1 MTAAIVPAILVTG
14 LAIILAGVIKVCL
27 RRLSIPA
34 VVGYIILGFCIRLID
49 GEFEFLTGKA
59 EQSLDFLAYVGV
71 TVLLFKVGLESKLHQ
86 LLKQLGNASIIGL
99 TCIVVSGIVAFACA
113 HWIIHL
119 DLLTSLVL
127 GTALTA
133 TSVGMVAAVW
143 EESAA
148 IETGEGQLL
157 LDVAE
162 LDDIIGVVLM
172 ALLFNIAPVIAAHNT
187 QGIGE
192 AVLKTSGAFAVKLA
206 LFGLLCVLFALY
218 AEKPLRSFFQQFE
231 KPPEMTLVIISIG
244 FVIAAVAGILGFS
257 LAIGAFF
264 AGLIFSRDP
273 ASIKSQTAFDI
284 IYDLFSPFFF
294 IGIGLG
300 VRLGSLTPAL
310 WPAAVLVAAAFAGKF
325 LGSAVPARICQG
337 LKPSVLLGLSMIP
350 RAEVAMIITQRSRN
364 LAGNVMPDRIF
375 TAMVITCLVSCIVP
389 PTVLKTVI
397 PRWLGIEQ

>member
-1 MTAAIVPAILVTG
+1 MTTELVPAILIVG
-14 LAIILAGVIKVCL
+14 LSIIIVGVIKVCL
-27 RRLSIPA
+27 GRLSMPA

-49 GEFEFLTGKA
+49 AEFEILTERS
-59 EQSLDFLAYVGV
+59 EQSIDFLAYVGV

-99 TCIVVSGIVAFACA
+99 TCIVISGLMAFACA
-113 HWIIHL
+113 YWIIHL
-119 DLLTSLVL
+119 GLLTSLVV

-143 EESAA
+143 EESKA
-148 IETGEGQLL
+148 IETDEGQLL

-172 ALLFNIAPVIAAHNT
+172 ALLFNIAPVIAAHGE
-187 QGIGE
+187 QGIIGPI
-192 AVLKTSGAFAVKLA
+192 LKTSGSFAVKLL

-218 AEKPLRSFFQQFE
+218 AEKPLRRFFQKLE
-231 KPPEMTLVIISIG
+231 KPPEPTLVIISIG
-244 FVIAAVAGILGFS
+244 FVIAAIAGLLGFS

-273 ASIKSQTAFDI
+273 SSIKSQTAFEI

-300 VRLGSLTPAL
+300 VHIETLTPAL
-310 WPAAVLVAAAFAGKF
+310 LPAAVLIVAAFAGKF
-325 LGSAVPARICQG
+325 FGSAAPALICQSC
-337 LKPSVLLGLSMIP
+337 KPSILLGLSMIP

-364 LAGNVMPDRIF
+364 LEGNVMPDRIF
-375 TAMVITCLVSCIVP
+375 TAMVITSLVSCIIP
-389 PTVLKTVI
+389 PIVLKTLI
-397 PRWLGIEQ
+397 PRCVRTEK